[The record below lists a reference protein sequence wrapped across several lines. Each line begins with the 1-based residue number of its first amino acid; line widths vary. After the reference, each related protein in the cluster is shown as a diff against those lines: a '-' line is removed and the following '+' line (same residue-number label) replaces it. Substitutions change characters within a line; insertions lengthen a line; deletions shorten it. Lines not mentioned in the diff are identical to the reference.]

1 MNNLINLI
9 NFKNFINFMNLNRK
23 KFILDFQGRP
33 LELEVS
39 KLAEQANA
47 SVIGRYGDTVVLV
60 TVVMGKED
68 KNIDYFP
75 LTVDYEERFYA
86 VGKILGSRFVRREG
100 RPAEEAIL
108 SGRMIDRTIRP
119 LFDHRLRRDVQV
131 VVTIL
136 SVDEEND
143 PDYIT
148 LVTASAALA
157 ISNIP
162 WAGPVA
168 GVRMLNQTVN
178 PLISQIKSEWPKPGS
193 LQAFVAGTIDRI
205 NMLEVEAVEAD
216 EKNVAAAFETAHKEI
231 VKLIEFQN
239 KIVKEI
245 GAKKSEV
252 MLSEL
257 DGSLKSKME
266 EFLKGKL
273 EPAMYEK
280 DKMVREEK
288 LAEVKSSLES
298 YLTEQGI
305 DEAGMMAAENLLEVI
320 LDELVHKNI
329 LEFDK
334 RPDGRKLD
342 ELRDLHAEV
351 ALLKRIHGSALFVR
365 GNTQALGITT
375 IAPPG
380 SEQLIETMEFSGKK
394 RFLLHYNFPPYS
406 TGEVG
411 RVGNPGRREI
421 GHGSLAEKAV
431 RNMIPSQE
439 EFPYVI
445 RVVSEILSSNGSSS
459 MATVCAASLSLMD
472 AGVPIKKPVAG
483 IAMGLMSNDRGDY
496 KILTDIQ
503 GPEDHYGDM
512 DCKVAGTRDGV
523 NAMQMD
529 VKIQGLTVKQLA
541 ETLAQAK
548 KARLQ
553 ILEVMSKAIAA
564 PRAQTSEYAPVVLS
578 MDIDPDKIGE
588 VIGPGGKVI
597 NGIIEQTGAL
607 TIDIEQT
614 GKVYIAGPNRVKAE
628 AAFMA
633 VEGIVKD
640 YKPGDI
646 VEGTVVRVLDFG
658 AIVEFCPGRDGMVH
672 VSELK
677 DGFVKKV
684 EDVVKLGDFVRAKVI
699 RVEEGRIGLSLKG
712 VPQGK

>member
-1 MNNLINLI
+1 
-9 NFKNFINFMNLNRK
+9 MNLNRK
-23 KFILDFQGRP
+23 KFSIDFQGRP

-39 KLAEQANA
+39 KIAEQANA

-60 TVVMGKED
+60 TVVMGKVD

-100 RPAEEAIL
+100 RPAEEAVL

-148 LVTASAALA
+148 LLTVSAALA

-178 PLISQIKSEWPKPGS
+178 PIIPQIKSDWPKQGS

-216 EKNVAAAFETAHKEI
+216 EKDVAAAFETAHKEI

-239 KIVKEI
+239 KMVKEI
-245 GAKKSEV
+245 GVKKADV
-252 MLSEL
+252 MLSAL
-257 DGSLKSKME
+257 NSDLKSKME

-280 DKMVREEK
+280 EKVTREER
-288 LAEVKSSLES
+288 LAEVKESLKA

-329 LEFDK
+329 LESDK

-342 ELRDLHAEV
+342 EVRDLHAEV
-351 ALLKRIHGSALFVR
+351 AFLKRAHGSALFVR
-365 GNTQALGITT
+365 GNTQALGVTT

-394 RFLLHYNFPPYS
+394 RFMLHYNFPPYS

-421 GHGSLAEKAV
+421 GHGALAEKAV
-431 RNMIPSQE
+431 RNMLPAQE
-439 EFPYVI
+439 QFPYIV

-459 MATVCAASLSLMD
+459 MATVCATSLSLMD
-472 AGVPIKKPVAG
+472 AGVPIKAPIAG
-483 IAMGLMSNDRGDY
+483 IAMGLMSNDKGDY

-512 DCKVAGTRDGV
+512 DCKVAGTKNGV
-523 NAMQMD
+523 TAMQMD
-529 VKIQGLTVKQLA
+529 VKIQGLTVKILA
-541 ETLAQAK
+541 ETLAQSK

-564 PRAQTSEYAPVVLS
+564 PRPETSIYAPVVLS
-578 MDIDPDKIGE
+578 IDIDPDKIGE
-588 VIGPGGKVI
+588 VIGPGGKMI
-597 NGIIEQTGAL
+597 NGIIERTGAL
-607 TIDIEQT
+607 TIDIEQS
-614 GKVYIAGPNRVKAE
+614 GRIYIAGPNREKAQ
-628 AAFMA
+628 AAFRE
-633 VEGIVKD
+633 VEGIVKE
-640 YKPGDI
+640 YKLGEI
-646 VEGTVVRVLDFG
+646 VEGTIVRILDFG
-658 AIVEFCPGRDGMVH
+658 AIVEFAPGRDGMVH

-684 EDVVKLGDFVRAKVI
+684 EDVVKMGDVVRAKIV
-699 RVEEGRIGLSLKG
+699 RVEDGRIGLSLKG
-712 VPQGK
+712 VPQK